1 MVVAKDWKSWGKWDY
16 MSEEAHNPRI
26 ATGEAHEKEAKDR
39 TPPGGEQMAQYG

>member
-26 ATGEAHEKEAKDR
+26 ATGETTKNKRKTEPPPQGAKL
-39 TPPGGEQMAQYG
+39 GQYG